1 MRYATAR
8 FNQHQRDLA
17 YRIYVADCL
26 RIISENTAKTCG
38 GSYITA
44 KFSDIFNPK
53 PVEKRTGEAIAA
65 DIIKRAGIEVI

>member
-17 YRIYVADCL
+17 YRIYASDCL
-26 RIISENTAKTCG
+26 RIISENTAKIGG

-44 KFSDIFNPK
+44 KFEDIINPK
-53 PVEKRTGEAIAA
+53 HVDNRAGEEIAA
-65 DIIKRAGIEVI
+65 DIINRAGIEVI